1 MKRHDHEQWMKL
13 IVFIEKDLK
22 LQQQR
27 MWIQEKSDEKRNIKQ
42 NLYGRQ
48 SGTNGPHFTNQ
59 ITEKKCHFC
68 YEIDNHIATAGPR
81 ETNYSVFHLQKICWN
96 DTKRKGFKSSEA
108 KDIVFNVYSLE
119 YHRAQTNTN
128 GK

>member
-1 MKRHDHEQWMKL
+1 MKL

-81 ETNYSVFHLQKICWN
+81 ETNYSVFHLQKIC
-96 DTKRKGFKSSEA
+96 
-108 KDIVFNVYSLE
+108 
-119 YHRAQTNTN
+119 
-128 GK
+128 